1 MQYMCGLSE
10 LTDKPILDPSLF
22 VTVRKQL
29 ERYLLPWHLRITVAT
44 DGDGIANDVLEVM
57 TDVEN

>member
-1 MQYMCGLSE
+1 MCGLSE

-29 ERYLLPWHLRITVAT
+29 ERYLLPWHLSYHCRHRWRWHCEWCSRSH
-44 DGDGIANDVLEVM
+44 D
-57 TDVEN
+57 